1 MAVSSH
7 SLFRSTCNSFR
18 RAADGFPLALARCS
32 SGCRHS
38 RGRAGCSSVQ
48 VNLDMRCSA
57 AAAMETLPQPGCL
70 MPARGGNGSGS
81 PSPRASPPN
90 RSHRGPARKRAFA
103 LYIKSRQVSKI
114 SNPELDEEN
123 IHWECC
129 GQQFDKEVCIHKH
142 VGNEHMSEVLQ
153 QTEATFKLLGQNKS
167 KLTRKQDFTE
177 NKIALSQHTKTKEE
191 FDISTWIPDTSHINF
206 DLACAAGEVLLYYSY
221 CDIEQPQVICM
232 WQKALCRQLHFTG
245 KVRISKEGINGT
257 VGGCKMATELYIQT
271 MLSHPLFQN
280 MSIEDFKRSAGGAHC
295 FQDLR
300 VGVFKEV
307 VPMGVDPEEISYKD
321 AGIHLTPEEFHKKVE
336 ALSNSAQ
343 VQQDT
348 ILLDCRNFYESKIG
362 NFQHCLAPNIRKF
375 SYFPDYIDTNLECF
389 KGKQVLMYCTG
400 GIRCERGSA
409 YLRSKDVCK
418 EVYQLKGGIH
428 KYLEQFPS
436 GFYKGKLF
444 VFDNRY
450 AISVNDDIISDIVVP
465 LGMNTNS
472 AVLLL
477 AVSLFCP
484 VFSVEKKAL

>member
-1 MAVSSH
+1 MVLLLLLPGA
-7 SLFRSTCNSFR
+7 
-18 RAADGFPLALARCS
+18 
-32 SGCRHS
+32 
-38 RGRAGCSSVQ
+38 
-48 VNLDMRCSA
+48 SA
-57 AAAMETLPQPGCL
+57 ATGTPAPAPGHGSSSCL
-70 MPARGGNGSGS
+70 LVCLSG
-81 PSPRASPPN
+81 RTD
-90 RSHRGPARKRAFA
+90 GQRAFA

-129 GQQFDKEVCIHKH
+129 GQQFDKEMCIHKH
-142 VGNEHMSEVLQ
+142 VGKEHMSEVLQ
-153 QTEATFKLLGQNKS
+153 QTEAIFKLLGQNKS

-177 NKIALSQHTKTKEE
+177 NTILLSQHTKTKEE
-191 FDISTWIPDTSHINF
+191 FDMSTWIPDTSHINF
-206 DLACAAGEVLLYYSY
+206 DLACTTGEVLLYYSY
-221 CDIEQPQVICM
+221 CDIEEPQVICT
-232 WQKALCRQLHFTG
+232 WQKALCHQLHLTG
-245 KVRISKEGINGT
+245 KVRLSKEGINGT

-280 MSIEDFKRSAGGAHC
+280 MSMEDFKRSAGGTHC

-307 VPMGVDPEEISYKD
+307 VPMGVDPEDISYKD

-362 NFQHCLAPNIRKF
+362 NFQNCLAPNIRKF

-450 AISVNDDIISDIVVP
+450 AISVNDDIISECRYCGAPWDEYKLCSTASCCQLVLSCLLCREKGFVACCAVCQEKGKASSETPSQPLRKEQCECTEKRVRIPVVLP
-465 LGMNTNS
+465 H
-472 AVLLL
+472 
-477 AVSLFCP
+477 
-484 VFSVEKKAL
+484 